1 MKKMMLLAL
10 AAVSALLALPAFAS
24 AAPVHVQ
31 THAGGNPGAFT
42 VAGGASELVRSSG
55 GGTKGETVSGNG
67 TFENTTTGTV
77 KLTFGKVKS
86 ETLGDCASTA
96 EGHSRAT
103 GPGTVTTTTLPF
115 HLITTPTGN
124 PAILIT
130 SNIGHFASFT
140 CGGIGIGVTVN
151 GNGIIGTITAPA
163 CGGTSTTATLS
174 FTQAGGIQNHK
185 TYTGVSYNLTS
196 TILGSASESGMTAHA
211 TVTFGGARTLI
222 CT

>member
-42 VAGGASELVRSSG
+42 VAGGKSELVRKSG
-55 GGTKGETVSGNG
+55 GATKGETVSGSG

-77 KLTFGKVKS
+77 KLTFGKVSS
-86 ETLGDCASTA
+86 ETLGNCASTA
-96 EGHSRAT
+96 EGHSSAS

-130 SNIGHFASFT
+130 SAAGGHFASFT
-140 CGGIGIGVTVN
+140 CSGIGVTVN

-163 CGGTSTTATLS
+163 CGGSSATATLS
-174 FTQAGGIQNHK
+174 FTQTAGVQNHK
-185 TYTGVSYNLTS
+185 TYTGVTYNLTS
-196 TILGSASESGMTAHA
+196 TILGSASESGMNASA
-211 TVTFGGARTLI
+211 TITFGGTRTLI